1 MEQRPVLSPGA
12 ARPRKLTVEEVAA
25 RLAVAASGKVRRS
38 QDAAALGQRG
48 DHDMNPDFFPSRG
61 LVPAAV
67 LVALVDHPEGL
78 TILLTLR
85 TPHLSDHGGQIS
97 FPGGRIEADDA
108 DERAGALREAQEEV
122 GLDPTGVR
130 ILGRLDT
137 YITRTGFR
145 VEPIVGLVTPPLLL
159 RPDPHE
165 VAEAFEVPL
174 DFLIDPANRRR
185 DSRIFEGSERFFWA
199 IPFENRY
206 IWGATAGM
214 LVNLAEVLWG
224 PVAVAGAAPAD
235 NQP

>member
-12 ARPRKLTVEEVAA
+12 TGPRKLTAEEVAA
-25 RLAVAASGKVRRS
+25 RLAVAERGKVRRS
-38 QDAAALGQRG
+38 QDAATRGQRG
-48 DHDMNPDFFPSRG
+48 DHEMNPGLFPDRA

-67 LVALVDHPEGL
+67 LIPLVNHPGGL

-85 TPHLSDHGGQIS
+85 TAHLADHGGQIS
-97 FPGGRIEADDA
+97 FPGGRVEASDA
-108 DERAGALREAQEEV
+108 DENAAALREANEEV
-122 GLDPTGVR
+122 GIDPATVK

-137 YITRTGFR
+137 YVTRTGFR
-145 VEPIVGLVTPPLLL
+145 VEPVVGVVRPPLQLQA
-159 RPDPHE
+159 DPHE
-165 VAEAFEVPL
+165 VAEIFEVPL

-214 LVNLAEVLWG
+214 LVNLAQVLWG
-224 PVAVAGAAPAD
+224 PAGGTSEAPAGSR
-235 NQP
+235 P